1 MRGDN
6 NSEYFLYFLIENH
19 RHASLLCNGDLI
31 VEETADPSENVIK
44 EASFVRT
51 PLMDPIFT
59 EAPKSE
65 RQIFHL
71 AKNDPENFRF
81 FAKNALFFF

>member
-1 MRGDN
+1 MRGND
-6 NSEYFLYFLIENH
+6 SESFLIENH
-19 RHASLLCNGDLI
+19 RHASLLLSGDLI

-71 AKNDPENFRF
+71 AKTILKKLRCGTQYSI
-81 FAKNALFFF
+81 

>member
-1 MRGDN
+1 MRGYN
-6 NSEYFLYFLIENH
+6 NGSEYFLLFLIENH
-19 RHASLLCNGDLI
+19 RHASLLCDGDLI

-65 RQIFHL
+65 R
-71 AKNDPENFRF
+71 
-81 FAKNALFFF
+81 